1 MASKFTQISFRN
13 LRDEVTAFLQTTY
26 NKADQL
32 FSPSS
37 PYGQIL
43 QVSEELFQLAFIYLQ
58 NAINQFDLSDV
69 NSNNR
74 KIVRSAAIAAGHN
87 PTRAVSATGTLKL
100 RLNASTDIEK
110 DIPGKRITIFNK
122 TTIKNKTND
131 LKYSIDLGGL
141 DKITYPIKEDTQFF
155 VNIIQGEWKV
165 VNLTGDGSIN
175 QSYSVQV
182 PGTKEVENF
191 NVRVEINGNSWE
203 IKKHLY
209 EMLPDEEACIVKTG
223 FNSGIMVVFGNGSFG
238 AVPPIGSEIRVSYVE
253 TDGSQGNIFRRTTND
268 WLIIGDVVDGFGT
281 NIDLS
286 SSFDIFIHT
295 DINFGADNE
304 STQFTRS
311 LLPISSNNFVLAL
324 PQQYAF
330 AIKKLGVFSHVNAYQ
345 NKNDDTIYIVC
356 TPNIQL
362 FKNRNADYFTVD
374 LDAFILDNYEKTKI
388 DNYLKISGNIQLTR
402 KYKIDSPKLSYYSMN
417 VFVIFFDDVVEET
430 VNDEIRQVVSEYFL
444 DFKRMDRV
452 PKNDLINIISE
463 VDGVDSVDISFVSK
477 KNEDYHR
484 EYIEKYNN
492 KISEDVVVTPETA
505 TIQQVFPDYN
515 PSEVRG
521 LDPILG
527 DIVFEASEIPIIRG
541 GWKDR
546 NGVFYSANPGENVGF
561 SSLNVIK
568 KGVTPRKNVN
578 K

>member
-13 LRDEVTAFLQTTY
+13 LRDEIQEFLRVTY

-43 QVSEELFQLAFIYLQ
+43 EVSEELFQLSFIYLQ
-58 NAINQFDLSDV
+58 NSLNQFDLSDV

-74 KIVRSAAIAAGHN
+74 KIVRSAAITAGHN
-87 PTRAVSATGTLKL
+87 PTRAVSATGTLKF

-110 DIPGKRITIFNK
+110 DIPGKRVTIFDK
-122 TTIKNKTND
+122 TLIKNKTND
-131 LKYSIDLGGL
+131 LNYVIDLGGL

-155 VNIIQGEWKV
+155 VNIVQGKWKIADF
-165 VNLTGDGSIN
+165 TGDGSIN
-175 QSYSVQV
+175 QTFAVEV
-182 PGTKEVENF
+182 PGNKEVENF
-191 NVRVEINGNSWE
+191 NVKVEVNGKNWE
-203 IKKHLY
+203 VKKHLY
-209 EMLPDEEACIVKTG
+209 DMLPDDEACVVKTG
-223 FNSGIMVVFGNGSFG
+223 FNSGIMVIFGNGSFG
-238 AVPPIGSEIRVSYVE
+238 STPPIGSEIRVSYIE
-253 TDGSQGNIFRRTTND
+253 TNGSNGNIFRRTTND
-268 WLIIGDVVDGFGT
+268 WQIIDDVIDGFGT

-286 SSFDIFIHT
+286 NSFDILIHT

-304 STQFTRS
+304 STAFTRN

-345 NKNDDTIYIVC
+345 AKDDTIYIVC

-374 LDAFILDNYEKTKI
+374 INAFILDNYEKSKI
-388 DNYLKISGNIQLTR
+388 DAYLKISGNIQLTK

-417 VFVIFFDDVVEET
+417 VFVIFFDDVIQET
-430 VNDEIRQVVSEYFL
+430 VNNEIRQKVSEYFL

-452 PKNDLINIISE
+452 PKKDLINVISQ

-484 EYIEKYNN
+484 EYIQKDMNRRNSDLATASDLTIEK
-492 KISEDVVVTPETA
+492 A
-505 TIQQVFPDYN
+505 FPDYN
-515 PSEVRG
+515 PSEIRG
-521 LDPILG
+521 LDPVLG
-527 DIVFEASEIPIIRG
+527 DIVFEASELPIIRG

-546 NGVFYSANPGENVGF
+546 NGVFYSANPGESVGF
-561 SSLNVIK
+561 SSLNIIK
-568 KGVTPRKNVN
+568 KGTTPRKNVTE
-578 K
+578 